1 MATDP
6 IDPAARARLEQAM
19 EDQRAE
25 LDLTW
30 REVAASAGMT
40 TEGIRNIRKG
50 PTGIPPRRRRALE
63 RALRWP
69 TGEVDRLLGETEV
82 PHEWTADERAKMR
95 SMSLDEAIAFGQKL
109 KANGDE
115 RTAVVWIEE
124 WAKERGRTLSTEDSR
139 Q

>member
-1 MATDP
+1 MPTEPHEVVAD
-6 IDPAARARLEQAM
+6 DLNRERLKRRLKWNA
-19 EDQRAE
+19 
-25 LDLTW
+25 
-30 REVAASAGMT
+30 VAAALGITPQHLLRIRQGQSPISDDVAAAIDEFLHRPLGRTQELLTHPPAG
-40 TEGIRNIRKG
+40 
-50 PTGIPPRRRRALE
+50 
-63 RALRWP
+63 
-69 TGEVDRLLGETEV
+69 V